1 MPKFS
6 LLLLVVLPA
15 TLAGA
20 QPAATPV
27 SVAAPSRP
35 SKSAA
40 ARSLPG
46 TADPAVEPG
55 PLRRAARVD
64 PDAPDTP
71 ITPAKP
77 KVAANVK
84 PTGNDALSLQI
95 FLDDALFGP
104 GIIDGKPGRFTELA
118 VQSWNEVNGYPLEDW
133 VAVVDAARK
142 AVPTPLA
149 VAVVPD
155 LTKDW
160 VNPDLPT
167 KYTRQAKSKKM
178 SYRSNAEFMAERYHC
193 SEEYL
198 VELNGNHKID
208 NLEARHSVIVPN
220 VTPFCIENITGIA
233 YKADEGM
240 SQRHAV
246 VDTKINQ
253 VRIFEAAPAA
263 LVVAEPGSDTEAA
276 TTCRRN
282 RGLIASFPITPG
294 EPRFIKCGTWEVR
307 NAVELPIWRYDQQL
321 LDTGKRSSDSESLE
335 IPPGPNSPV
344 GIFWAGLTKPGIGL
358 HGTAN
363 PETIGRARSHGCIRL
378 ANWDAIRL
386 PTLIRPGTSVEI
398 R

>member
-1 MPKFS
+1 MLKFIP
-6 LLLLVVLPA
+6 LLLLPA
-15 TLAGA
+15 SLATA
-20 QPAATPV
+20 QPAAAPAPV
-27 SVAAPSRP
+27 PPSPRPTKQAAAQPRPSRIN
-35 SKSAA
+35 
-40 ARSLPG
+40 
-46 TADPAVEPG
+46 
-55 PLRRAARVD
+55 

-71 ITPAKP
+71 IMPAKP
-77 KVAANVK
+77 KVAASVK
-84 PTGNDALSLQI
+84 PTGADAMSLQI
-95 FLDDALFGP
+95 FLDDSRFGP

-118 VQSWNEVNGYPLEDW
+118 VQSWNEAHGYPLDDW
-133 VAVVDAARK
+133 TAVLSAARE

-155 LTKDW
+155 CIKDW
-160 VNPDLPT
+160 VDPNLPT
-167 KYTRQAKSKKM
+167 KYTRQAKSKRM
-178 SYRSNAEFMAERYHC
+178 SYRSNGEFMAERYHC
-193 SEEYL
+193 DEAYL
-198 VELNGNHKID
+198 AELNGNRKIEK
-208 NLEARHSVIVPN
+208 LEARQSITVPN
-220 VTPFCIENITGIA
+220 VEPFTIEKITGTS
-233 YKADEGM
+233 YKTDPAM
-240 SQRHAV
+240 SLRHAV

-263 LVVAEPGSDTEAA
+263 LVVADADDEKTPAPP
-276 TTCRRN
+276 RPN

-294 EPRFIKCGTWEVR
+294 ESRFIKFGTWAVR

-344 GIFWAGLTKPGIGL
+344 GIFWAGLSKPGIGL

>member
-1 MPKFS
+1 MLKS
-6 LLLLVVLPA
+6 ILLLLLPA
-15 TLAGA
+15 SLAVA
-20 QPAATPV
+20 QPAAAPGPPPTHPQ
-27 SVAAPSRP
+27 SNKQAAAPPPRP
-35 SKSAA
+35 
-40 ARSLPG
+40 
-46 TADPAVEPG
+46 
-55 PLRRAARVD
+55 ARVN

-77 KVAANVK
+77 KVADSVK
-84 PTGNDALSLQI
+84 PTGEDALSLQI
-95 FLDDALFGP
+95 FLDDSRFGP

-118 VQSWNEVNGYPLEDW
+118 VQSWNEAHGYPLDDW
-133 VAVVDAARK
+133 TAVLSAARE

-149 VAVVPD
+149 VAVAPD
-155 LTKDW
+155 CIKDW

-167 KYTRQAKSKKM
+167 KYTRQAKSKRM
-178 SYRSNAEFMAERYHC
+178 SYRSNGEFMAERYHC
-193 SEEYL
+193 DEAYL
-198 VELNGNHKID
+198 AELNGNRKIEK
-208 NLEARHSVIVPN
+208 LEARQSITVPN
-220 VTPFCIENITGIA
+220 VEPFTIEKITGA
-233 YKADEGM
+233 TYKADPVM
-240 SQRHAV
+240 SLRHAV

-263 LVVAEPGSDTEAA
+263 LVVAEPDGDAEAPVPPRA
-276 TTCRRN
+276 N
-282 RGLIASFPITPG
+282 HGLIASFPITPG
-294 EPRFIKCGTWEVR
+294 EARFIKFGVWEVR

-344 GIFWAGLTKPGIGL
+344 GIFWAGLSKPGIGL

>member
-1 MPKFS
+1 MPKFILS
-6 LLLLVVLPA
+6 LILVPA
-15 TLAGA
+15 TLGA
-20 QPAATPV
+20 AKPVTAPV
-27 SVAAPSRP
+27 S
-35 SKSAA
+35 
-40 ARSLPG
+40 LL
-46 TADPAVEPG
+46 AVPQ
-55 PLRRAARVD
+55 LNNRAARVD

-71 ITPAKP
+71 ITPEKP

-84 PTGNDALSLQI
+84 PTGDDALSLQI
-95 FLDDALFGP
+95 FLDNAKFGP

-118 VQSWNEVNGYPLEDW
+118 VQSWNEVNGYPPDSW
-133 VAVVDAARK
+133 VEVLSAACK
-142 AVPTPLA
+142 AVPSPLA

-155 LTKDW
+155 FVKDW

-167 KYTRQAKSKKM
+167 KVSRQAKVKKM
-178 SYRSNAEFMAERYHC
+178 SYRSNVEFMAERYHC
-193 SEEYL
+193 SEDYL
-198 VELNGNHKID
+198 VELNGNRKIA
-208 NLEARHSVIVPN
+208 NLEPRQSIIVPN
-220 VTPFCIENITGIA
+220 VDPFCIEKVTGIA
-233 YKADEGM
+233 YKADEVM
-240 SQRHAV
+240 SLRHAV

-263 LVVAEPGSDTEAA
+263 LVVAEPGSDAQTI
-276 TTCRRN
+276 TMRRPN

-294 EPRFIKCGTWEVR
+294 QPKFIKYGTWELR
-307 NAVELPIWRYDQQL
+307 GMIELPYWRYDQQL
-321 LDTGKRSSDSESLE
+321 LDTGKRSKDSLN

-344 GIFWAGLTKPGIGL
+344 GVIWNGLSKPGIGL

>member
-1 MPKFS
+1 MPKFILS
-6 LLLLVVLPA
+6 LILVPA
-15 TLAGA
+15 TLGA
-20 QPAATPV
+20 AKPVTAPV
-27 SVAAPSRP
+27 S
-35 SKSAA
+35 
-40 ARSLPG
+40 LL
-46 TADPAVEPG
+46 AVPQ
-55 PLRRAARVD
+55 LNNRAARVD

-71 ITPAKP
+71 ITPEKP

-84 PTGNDALSLQI
+84 PTGDDALSLQI
-95 FLDDALFGP
+95 FLDNAKFGP

-118 VQSWNEVNGYPLEDW
+118 VQSWNEANGYPVDDW
-133 VAVVDAARK
+133 VAVVSAARK
-142 AVPTPLA
+142 AVPTPVA

-155 LTKDW
+155 LVKDW
-160 VNPDLPT
+160 VDQDLPT
-167 KYTRQAKSKKM
+167 KYSRQAKSKKM

-193 SEEYL
+193 DESYL
-198 VELNGNHKID
+198 AQLNGNRKID
-208 NLEARHSVIVPN
+208 NLGPRHSIMVPN
-220 VTPFCIENITGIA
+220 VEPFQIENITGAA
-233 YKADEGM
+233 YKSDEVM

-263 LVVAEPGSDTEAA
+263 LVVAEPGGDVQTIS
-276 TTCRRN
+276 TCRPN

-294 EPRFIKCGTWEVR
+294 ESRFIKFGTWEVR

-321 LDTGKRSSDSESLE
+321 LDTGKRSNDSDSLE

-344 GIFWAGLTKPGIGL
+344 GIFWAGLSKPGIGL

-386 PTLIRPGTSVEI
+386 PTLIRPGTTVEI

>member
-1 MPKFS
+1 MFKF
-6 LLLLVVLPA
+6 LLLLLLPA
-15 TLAGA
+15 ALAAA
-20 QPAATPV
+20 QPAAAPTPPA
-27 SVAAPSRP
+27 SRPQPNKPAAAPP
-35 SKSAA
+35 QH
-40 ARSLPG
+40 P
-46 TADPAVEPG
+46 
-55 PLRRAARVD
+55 ARVN
-64 PDAPDTP
+64 PDAPDIP
-71 ITPAKP
+71 ITPEKP
-77 KVAANVK
+77 KVAASVK
-84 PTGNDALSLQI
+84 PTGEEALSLQI
-95 FLDDALFGP
+95 FLDDSRFGP

-118 VQSWNEVNGYPLEDW
+118 VQSWNEAHGYPLDDW
-133 VAVVDAARK
+133 TAVLSAARQ

-155 LTKDW
+155 CIKDW

-167 KYTRQAKSKKM
+167 KYTRQAKSKRM
-178 SYRSNAEFMAERYHC
+178 SYRSNGEFMAERYHC
-193 SEEYL
+193 DEAYL
-198 VELNGNHKID
+198 AELNGNQKID
-208 NLEARHSVIVPN
+208 KLEPHQSITVPN
-220 VTPFCIENITGIA
+220 VEPFTIEKITGA
-233 YKADEGM
+233 TYKSDPVM
-240 SQRHAV
+240 SLRHAV

-263 LVVAEPGSDTEAA
+263 LVVAEPDGDSEAA
-276 TTCRRN
+276 AAPAAPRPN

-294 EPRFIKCGTWEVR
+294 EARFIKFGVWEVR

-344 GIFWAGLTKPGIGL
+344 GIFWAGLSKPGIGL

-386 PTLIRPGTSVEI
+386 PTLIRPGTRVEI